1 MREEDNQK
9 PFHGEKFRGLK
20 IAFRVK

>member
-20 IAFRVK
+20 IASRVK